1 MPGRDITPPGLS
13 LLFLFI
19 FWSPGGGLTYHM
31 LSHDE
36 VSLQVHGNGANYLQ
50 TGTSETTRK
59 KESSI
64 SKQACSDYLVTA
76 MKNSHMPSIYSC
88 RQNVL
93 TLPKGPKVL
102 PHHSILHLSTA
113 PSKSSPV
120 RSRQVTLLRCGCLNE
135 CLSFFLL
142 NAVAIKYSDKS
153 NLRKK
158 RLTLVH
164 CSRFS
169 PS

>member
-1 MPGRDITPPGLS
+1 
-13 LLFLFI
+13 
-19 FWSPGGGLTYHM
+19 M
-31 LSHDE
+31 LCHDE
-36 VSLQVHGNGANYLQ
+36 VSLQVHGNGANYPQ

-59 KESSI
+59 QESSI
-64 SKQACSDYLVTA
+64 SKRSCSDYLVTA
-76 MKNSHMPSIYSC
+76 MKNLHMPNIHSC

-93 TLPKGPKVL
+93 TFPKNPKVL
-102 PHHSILHLSTA
+102 PHHSTLQHSIA

-120 RSRQVTLLRCGCLNE
+120 QSRQVTLLRCGCLSE
-135 CLSFFLL
+135 CLRFFL

-153 NLRKK
+153 NLRKE

-169 PS
+169 PVVTGTSSQQLATPRPQSEENNEHTHAVCLI

>member
-19 FWSPGGGLTYHM
+19 SWSPGGVAYHM
-31 LSHDE
+31 LSHDG
-36 VSLQVHGNGANYLQ
+36 VSLQVQGNGANYPQ

-64 SKQACSDYLVTA
+64 SKQSCSDYLVTA
-76 MKNSHMPSIYSC
+76 MKNLHIPNIHSC

-93 TLPKGPKVL
+93 TLPSDPKVL
-102 PHHSILHLSTA
+102 PRPSILHRDVT

-120 RSRQVTLLRCGCLNE
+120 RSRQVTLLRCGCLSK
-135 CLSFFLL
+135 CLRFF
-142 NAVAIKYSDKS
+142 
-153 NLRKK
+153 
-158 RLTLVH
+158 
-164 CSRFS
+164 
-169 PS
+169 